1 MVTYA
6 DFNVALDWSRMNF
19 DTWAIFVDW
28 VDNSVK
34 DFFVEW
40 FERDHIE
47 LDTENNVAWC
57 VLDDTLEISFFD
69 VIVEDINDI
78 PKLFSAWADKLLV
91 DPSF

>member
-34 DFFVEW
+34 DFFVKW

-47 LDTENNVAWC
+47 LDTENNVAWG

>member
-34 DFFVEW
+34 DFFVKW

-91 DPSF
+91 DPLF